1 MRIPY
6 QYVTLLREVL
16 TGNYTDLIVWIARN
30 QVLLLLPN
38 SAMCSNKAKSRLTFR
53 YSITSICLTLK
64 KRGGVVH
71 KVVQTPPDA

>member
-1 MRIPY
+1 M
-6 QYVTLLREVL
+6 TLLREVL

-38 SAMCSNKAKSRLTFR
+38 SAMYSNKAKSRLTFR

-64 KRGGVVH
+64 KREEGGGGGFVH
-71 KVVQTPPDA
+71 KAVQNPPDA